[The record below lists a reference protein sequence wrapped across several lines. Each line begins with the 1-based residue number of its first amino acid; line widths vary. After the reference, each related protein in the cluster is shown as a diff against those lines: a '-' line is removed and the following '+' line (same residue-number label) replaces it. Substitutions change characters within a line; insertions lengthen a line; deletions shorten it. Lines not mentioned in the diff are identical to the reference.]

1 MHTIYSKIIWEEL
14 NLKDYKL
21 HKEDPQKT
29 EQLILDWVKDT
40 PIEKVD
46 EVLGDLSWVM
56 EVKDDGFYD
65 GTFYAINQRNEE
77 ERPKKDGEVEND
89 MVIHQNG
96 IIPSLLFMSLK
107 TGVYPEDLRFIANI
121 LEIYYKK

>member
-46 EVLGDLSWVM
+46 EVLGDLSWVY